1 MKKYEVTI
9 YGRTNT
15 ILTGIRSKK
24 LYSEIIISDNKNNAK
39 KEALNNFY
47 MFINDLWKGVL
58 NRFDIKKHVYNLYV
72 FNHFIPPMLYNLN
85 LTICY
90 HILFLLSTIILTF
103 H

>member
-24 LYSEIIISDNKNNAK
+24 LYSEIITSDNKNNAK

-47 MFINDLWKGVL
+47 MLINGLWKEML
-58 NRFDIKKHVYNLYV
+58 NRRDIKIECEYV
-72 FNHFIPPMLYNLN
+72 SWLIYDEKETIYINEMLK
-85 LTICY
+85 
-90 HILFLLSTIILTF
+90 
-103 H
+103 

>member
-24 LYSEIIISDNKNNAK
+24 LYSEIITSNNKNNAK

-47 MFINDLWKGVL
+47 MLIKDLWKETI
-58 NRFDIKKHVYNLYV
+58 NRRDIKMECEYV
-72 FNHFIPPMLYNLN
+72 SWLTYDGEETIYINEMLK
-85 LTICY
+85 
-90 HILFLLSTIILTF
+90 
-103 H
+103 

>member
-24 LYSEIIISDNKNNAK
+24 LYSEIITSNNKNNAK

-47 MFINDLWKGVL
+47 MLIKDLWKGTI
-58 NRFDIKKHVYNLYV
+58 NRRDIKIECEYV
-72 FNHFIPPMLYNLN
+72 SWLTYDGEETIYINEMLK
-85 LTICY
+85 
-90 HILFLLSTIILTF
+90 
-103 H
+103 

>member
-47 MFINDLWKGVL
+47 MLIKDLWKEII
-58 NRFDIKKHVYNLYV
+58 NKRDIKIECEYV
-72 FNHFIPPMLYNLN
+72 SWLTDDKEETIYINEMLK
-85 LTICY
+85 
-90 HILFLLSTIILTF
+90 
-103 H
+103 

>member
-24 LYSEIIISDNKNNAK
+24 LYSEIITSDNKNNAK

-47 MFINDLWKGVL
+47 MLIKNLWKETI
-58 NRFDIKKHVYNLYV
+58 NRRDIKIECEYV
-72 FNHFIPPMLYNLN
+72 SWLTYDGEETIYINEMLK
-85 LTICY
+85 
-90 HILFLLSTIILTF
+90 
-103 H
+103 

>member
-15 ILTGIRSKK
+15 ILTSIRSKK

-47 MFINDLWKGVL
+47 MLIKDLWKETI
-58 NRFDIKKHVYNLYV
+58 NRRDIKIECEYV
-72 FNHFIPPMLYNLN
+72 SWLTYDGEETIYINEMLK
-85 LTICY
+85 
-90 HILFLLSTIILTF
+90 
-103 H
+103 

>member
-24 LYSEIIISDNKNNAK
+24 LYSEIISSDNKNNAK

-47 MFINDLWKGVL
+47 MLIKDLWKEII
-58 NRFDIKKHVYNLYV
+58 NKRDIKIECEYV
-72 FNHFIPPMLYNLN
+72 SWLTYDGEETIYINEMLK
-85 LTICY
+85 
-90 HILFLLSTIILTF
+90 
-103 H
+103 

>member
-24 LYSEIIISDNKNNAK
+24 LYSEIITSDNKNNAK

-47 MFINDLWKGVL
+47 MLIKDLWKEII
-58 NRFDIKKHVYNLYV
+58 NKRDIKIECEYV
-72 FNHFIPPMLYNLN
+72 SWLTYDGEETIYINEMLK
-85 LTICY
+85 
-90 HILFLLSTIILTF
+90 
-103 H
+103 

>member
-24 LYSEIIISDNKNNAK
+24 LYSEIITSDNKNNAK

-47 MFINDLWKGVL
+47 MLIKDLWKETI
-58 NRFDIKKHVYNLYV
+58 NRRDIKIECEYV
-72 FNHFIPPMLYNLN
+72 SWFTDDGKETIYINEMLK
-85 LTICY
+85 
-90 HILFLLSTIILTF
+90 
-103 H
+103 

>member
-47 MFINDLWKGVL
+47 MLINDLWKGVL
-58 NRFDIKKHVYNLYV
+58 NRRDIKIECEYV
-72 FNHFIPPMLYNLN
+72 SWLIYDGEE
-85 LTICY
+85 TIY
-90 HILFLLSTIILTF
+90 INEILK
-103 H
+103 

>member
-24 LYSEIIISDNKNNAK
+24 LYSEITISDNKNNAK

-47 MFINDLWKGVL
+47 MLIKDLWKEII
-58 NRFDIKKHVYNLYV
+58 NRRDIKIECEYV
-72 FNHFIPPMLYNLN
+72 SWLTCDGEETIYINEMLK
-85 LTICY
+85 
-90 HILFLLSTIILTF
+90 
-103 H
+103 

>member
-24 LYSEIIISDNKNNAK
+24 MYSEIIISDNKNNAK

-47 MFINDLWKGVL
+47 MLINDLWKGII
-58 NRFDIKKHVYNLYV
+58 NRFDIKIECEHVSWLTDDEKETIYINE
-72 FNHFIPPMLYNLN
+72 MLK
-85 LTICY
+85 
-90 HILFLLSTIILTF
+90 
-103 H
+103 

>member
-39 KEALNNFY
+39 EEALNNFY
-47 MFINDLWKGVL
+47 MLIKDLWKETI
-58 NRFDIKKHVYNLYV
+58 NRRDIKIECEYV
-72 FNHFIPPMLYNLN
+72 SWVIYDGEETIYINEMLK
-85 LTICY
+85 
-90 HILFLLSTIILTF
+90 
-103 H
+103 

>member
-58 NRFDIKKHVYNLYV
+58 NRFDIKIECEYV
-72 FNHFIPPMLYNLN
+72 SWLIYDGEETIYINEMLK
-85 LTICY
+85 
-90 HILFLLSTIILTF
+90 
-103 H
+103 